1 MTRRARREPDIT
13 QNADNAPDTPAVGYI
28 RPELAD
34 LVVPITEVTTYPG
47 NARVGDQQLIA
58 QSLDS
63 HGQYKPI
70 VAQRTTGH
78 VLLGNN
84 TLATMHELGWTH
96 VAVQWLDVDDDRA
109 RNILLI
115 DNRTSDASAYDK
127 SALAELLAEV
137 DDWDASGWDLGDL
150 DTLLAELGD
159 PDNLGPD
166 AADEQPAPRRSR
178 VDDLSGAATSGS
190 DLHDDP
196 DTMQTEVDDSPPP
209 DAPAQREL
217 TLTLDEQDYVE
228 ATQLVAVGRAWLGR
242 DRTNG
247 QIIMSAL
254 RVLAVIGDARDD
266 PLATVDVRAM
276 LKAADYDP
284 PPA

>member
-1 MTRRARREPDIT
+1 MTRRARREPDAP
-13 QNADNAPDTPAVGYI
+13 QAAPDPVPDTPAVGYI

-34 LVVPITEVTTYPG
+34 LVVPIDQVTTYPG
-47 NARVGDQQLIA
+47 NARVGDPQLIA
-58 QSLDS
+58 QSLES

-115 DNRTSDASAYDK
+115 DNRTSDGSDYDK
-127 SALAELLAEV
+127 GRLAELLAEV

-150 DTLLAELGD
+150 DMLLAELGD
-159 PDNLGPD
+159 PELGAPSEPD
-166 AADEQPAPRRSR
+166 TPPPRTASREEDAQGGGWTPDPDVHDGDPGAGTTPDPTPAAD
-178 VDDLSGAATSGS
+178 V
-190 DLHDDP
+190 
-196 DTMQTEVDDSPPP
+196 
-209 DAPAQREL
+209 REY
-217 TLTLDEQDYVE
+217 TVTLDEQDHAE
-228 ATQLVAVGRAWLGR
+228 AIQLVALGKAWLGR

-266 PLATVDVRAM
+266 PLTTVDVRAM
-276 LKAADYDP
+276 LKAADYHEP
-284 PPA
+284 PG